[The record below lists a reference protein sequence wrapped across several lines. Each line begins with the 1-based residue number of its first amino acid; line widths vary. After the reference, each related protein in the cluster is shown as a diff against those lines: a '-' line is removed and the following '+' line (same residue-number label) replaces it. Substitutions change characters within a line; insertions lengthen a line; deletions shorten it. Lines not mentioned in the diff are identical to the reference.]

1 MRSRSSFR
9 RVLVVLA
16 VLATLSHVCA
26 LPLHAEAHHEP
37 VAPHA
42 TPIET
47 HGDDASCEAASPAPS
62 HAALVLAPVAAAAAD
77 AEPVLPVPVSPALEL
92 RSVFS
97 RSSPLFVLFLTLRI

>member
-1 MRSRSSFR
+1 MRGRSSFR
-9 RVLVVLA
+9 LVLVALA
-16 VLATLSHVCA
+16 VLAALSHVCA

-42 TPIET
+42 TPTEP

-62 HAALVLAPVAAAAAD
+62 HAGLALAPMAAAD
-77 AEPVLPVPVSPALEL
+77 AEPALPVPGSPAIEL
-92 RSVFS
+92 RAVFS

>member
-42 TPIET
+42 TPTET

-62 HAALVLAPVAAAAAD
+62 HVALVLAPVAAAT
-77 AEPVLPVPVSPALEL
+77 AEPALPVPVSPALEL
-92 RSVFS
+92 HSVFS

>member
-37 VAPHA
+37 AAPHA
-42 TPIET
+42 TPTET

-62 HAALVLAPVAAAAAD
+62 HAALVLAPVAAAAA
-77 AEPVLPVPVSPALEL
+77 EPALPVPVSPALEL

-97 RSSPLFVLFLTLRI
+97 RSSPLFVLLLTLRI